1 MGQEKELKQIRDQI
15 DAVDSDILRLLNQRV
30 ALAQKIGEIKEKYS
44 SEDAV
49 VYRPEREAQ
58 VIRRLISENQGA
70 LSEEQIDV
78 LYREI
83 MSICRG
89 AEARMRIAVLG
100 PAGTFTEM
108 AALQQFGSSVD
119 IVLKARIDQIFK
131 AVETSEVNYGVVPV
145 ENSSEGVVNVTADL
159 LVSTSLVIAG
169 EIKLPIH
176 QALLSNQSEL
186 SEIKT
191 IYSHAQSL
199 SQCRLWL
206 LENVPSA
213 TIESVASNAEAA
225 RLASESEDCAAI
237 AGENAAAHYGLSV
250 LAAHIEDNKQNATRF
265 IVLSRER
272 VAPSGRDKTS
282 LLMSCKN
289 EPGSLFKLLRPLH
302 DHGVSMLKIESRPSK
317 TRRWEYLF
325 FVDIEGHQDDP
336 AVIPALREVEDA
348 AAYFRV
354 LGAYP
359 LSD

>member
-1 MGQEKELKQIRDQI
+1 MSQEKELRHIRDQI
-15 DAVDSDILRLLNQRV
+15 DAVDSDVLRLINRRI
-30 ALAQKIGEIKEKYS
+30 ALAREIGEIKEKF
-44 SEDAV
+44 SEQTAV

-58 VIRRLISENQGA
+58 VIRQLISENKGD
-70 LSEEQIDV
+70 LNTDQINV

-89 AEARMRIAVLG
+89 AEARLKIAVLG

-119 IVLKARIDQIFK
+119 IELKSRIDQIFK

-145 ENSSEGVVNVTADL
+145 ENSSEGVVSVTADL
-159 LVSTSLVIAG
+159 LASTSLFIAG

-176 QALLSNQSEL
+176 QALLSMQSDMT
-186 SEIKT
+186 SIKT

-206 LENVPSA
+206 LENAPNA
-213 TIESVASNAEAA
+213 AIESVASNAEAA
-225 RLASESEDCAAI
+225 RLASECKNCAAI

-250 LAAHIEDNKQNATRF
+250 LASHIEDNKQNTTRF

-272 VAPSGRDKTS
+272 VAASGKDKTS
-282 LLMSCKN
+282 LIMSCTN
-289 EPGSLFKLLRPLH
+289 QPGSLFKLLRPLH
-302 DHGVSMLKIESRPSK
+302 DYGVSMLKIESRPSK
-317 TRRWEYLF
+317 TKRWEYLF
-325 FVDIEGHQDDP
+325 YVDIEGHHKDAQ
-336 AVIPALREVEDA
+336 VKRALVEVERE

-359 LSD
+359 RAD